1 MRRIFCLIL
10 GLVVGIS
17 QVRAGQAPAADDL
30 DALQEKAIKAAVA
43 RVAPSVVQIETSG
56 GADLIGSGPRGGQQI
71 RKGAGPTTGLVVA
84 ADGYVISSAFNF
96 ANKPSAIFVAVPGR
110 KERLVARLVATDQTR
125 MLTLLKVEAAAL
137 PVPAP
142 APRKQLR
149 VGQTVLALGRTWTG
163 VDMPPSI
170 SVGILSALDRIWGKA
185 VQTDAKVSPVNYG
198 GPLID
203 LWGRVVGVLVPA
215 SPRGQDETAG
225 VEWYDAGIGF
235 AVPLEDI
242 NAVLP
247 RLREGKDLKR
257 GILGVSLESE
267 DLIGG
272 QPVVALVA
280 PDSTAIRAG
289 LKTGDVIIEI
299 DGKPVLRQAHMMHLL
314 GGKYENDTIS
324 LKVRRGKEELSF
336 PKLTLA
342 ASQGAFSQPFLGVLP
357 LRDDPELGEEVRQ
370 VLPKSPAELAGIKP
384 GDRIMKLGFGQG
396 PLLPFSGRDQLTSVL
411 DRLPIGSVLH
421 LEVARKESKKTEKL
435 DVTLGTMSTDIPDIL
450 AEPASLN
457 KALAP
462 RKMARPPA
470 PGTPGQPGSGRR
482 TPPGNRGT
490 PPANEAKPAAKDS
503 KTPAKKAETGTIK
516 RTTPAGDHEYWL
528 AVPKNYDPNT
538 AHALVVWLPPAGR
551 ARDKDRETEQ
561 IISAWEDYCQDK
573 HIILLCPKA
582 ESETGWVASETEFIV
597 SILQTVATEYT
608 IDRQRVVAHGLGM
621 GGQFAYYLGFNAH
634 DWFRGVAV
642 AGAALNSQ
650 PREELGRQRL
660 AFFVVAGIKDAL
672 KEAIEEGRKRL
683 EEWKYPVVFRESAD
697 LDSQYLDASTL
708 DELVRWIDSLDRQ

>member
-1 MRRIFCLIL
+1 MRCFFCLVL
-10 GLVVGIS
+10 GVVVGIG
-17 QVRAGQAPAADDL
+17 QVRAGQAPSDDI

-125 MLTLLKVEAAAL
+125 MLTLLKVDATAL
-137 PVPAP
+137 PVPTP
-142 APRKQLR
+142 APKKQLR

-163 VDMPPSI
+163 VDLAPSL

-198 GPLID
+198 GPLVD
-203 LWGRVVGVLVPA
+203 LLGRVIGVLVPA

-247 RLREGKDLKR
+247 KLREGKDLKR

-324 LKVRRGKEELSF
+324 LKVRRGKEVIAF

-342 ASQGAFSQPFLGVLP
+342 ASQGAFMQPFLGVLP
-357 LRDDPELGEEVRQ
+357 LRDDPELGEGVRQ
-370 VLPKSPAELAGIKP
+370 VFPKSPADIAGIKP
-384 GDRIMKLGFGQG
+384 GDRIMKLGFGPG

-411 DRLPIGSVLH
+411 DRLPIGSVIH
-421 LEVARKESKKTEKL
+421 LELTRQESKKTEKV

-450 AEPASLN
+450 TEPASLN

-462 RKMARPPA
+462 RKMARPPEPGA
-470 PGTPGQPGSGRR
+470 PGLPDGGRR
-482 TPPGNRGT
+482 TPPRNRGT
-490 PPANEAKPAAKDS
+490 PAASESKPAAKDA
-503 KTPAKKAETGTIK
+503 KAPAKKAETGTIK

-538 AHALVVWLPPAGR
+538 AHALVVWLHPAGR

-582 ESETGWVASETEFIV
+582 ESETGWVGSETEFIV
-597 SILQTVATEYT
+597 SILQTVASEYT

-642 AGAALNSQ
+642 ANAALNSQ

-672 KEAIEEGRKRL
+672 KEAIEDGRKRL
-683 EEWKYPVVFRESAD
+683 EEWKYPVVYRESAD